1 MTVKPEYAPGNTIC
15 NTWGCNR
22 ATSKTTHF
30 YNTFILKVLYVFFSG
45 LYL

>member
-1 MTVKPEYAPGNTIC
+1 MTVKPEYAPG